1 LAGGKR
7 VIIASA
13 RGGIYSDAA
22 GKASDFQEAYLRRV
36 FEFIG
41 VDNPEFV
48 RAEGLNL
55 GAAQRDAAM
64 AKARRQIEGEV
75 RVAA

>member
-1 LAGGKR
+1 
-7 VIIASA
+7 
-13 RGGIYSDAA
+13 
-22 GKASDFQEAYLRRV
+22 
-36 FEFIG
+36 
-41 VDNPEFV
+41 V